1 MNTNVFS
8 CKKLHAKKRE
18 SNYKKACKRKKRVI
32 TTKHAKERRE

>member
-1 MNTNVFS
+1 MQEVA
-8 CKKLHAKKRE
+8 CKKRE